1 MQALTAQDH
10 ALIAAARA
18 AIIRNYDHIHFNFT
32 VGAAVRCADGEVY
45 TGVNV
50 YSIHGACAEQV
61 ALGAAITAGERV
73 FETIVAVRGADGDE
87 LLPPCGNCR
96 QILSDY
102 APDCAVI
109 LAVDGTMRKIPARML
124 LPYAY
129 EVET

>member
-50 YSIHGACAEQV
+50 YSIHGACAEQESGRLKPLWPSVDRREKRSSRPV
-61 ALGAAITAGERV
+61 ATAARFSVTTLQTAR
-73 FETIVAVRGADGDE
+73 
-87 LLPPCGNCR
+87 
-96 QILSDY
+96 
-102 APDCAVI
+102 
-109 LAVDGTMRKIPARML
+109 
-124 LPYAY
+124 
-129 EVET
+129 

>member
-61 ALGAAITAGERV
+61 ALGAAITQESGRLKPLWPSVDRREKRSSRP
-73 FETIVAVRGADGDE
+73 VATA
-87 LLPPCGNCR
+87 
-96 QILSDY
+96 
-102 APDCAVI
+102 
-109 LAVDGTMRKIPARML
+109 ARFSVTTL
-124 LPYAY
+124 QTAR
-129 EVET
+129 

>member
-50 YSIHGACAEQV
+50 YSMPSRWLWVPPSPRESGRLKPLWPSVDRREKRSSRPV
-61 ALGAAITAGERV
+61 ATAARFSVTTLQTAR
-73 FETIVAVRGADGDE
+73 
-87 LLPPCGNCR
+87 
-96 QILSDY
+96 
-102 APDCAVI
+102 
-109 LAVDGTMRKIPARML
+109 
-124 LPYAY
+124 
-129 EVET
+129 

>member
-50 YSIHGACAEQV
+50 YSIHGACAR
-61 ALGAAITAGERV
+61 AG
-73 FETIVAVRGADGDE
+73 GSG
-87 LLPPCGNCR
+87 CR
-96 QILSDY
+96 HHPGR
-102 APDCAVI
+102 AGV
-109 LAVDGTMRKIPARML
+109 
-124 LPYAY
+124 
-129 EVET
+129 